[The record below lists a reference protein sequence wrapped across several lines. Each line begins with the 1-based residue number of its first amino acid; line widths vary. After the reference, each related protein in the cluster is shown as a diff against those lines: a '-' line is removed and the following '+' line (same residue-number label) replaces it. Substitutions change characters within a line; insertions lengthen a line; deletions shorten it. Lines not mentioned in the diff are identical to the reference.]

1 MYTMLMHAHF
11 AIASTASPC
20 ICAPAPP
27 AAPAAGVDD
36 AAREVPRFFVG
47 CRRSLW
53 DPVGMCVVISVAHHF
68 YIFSFLFYGGGV
80 PGVQCGGNCATNR
93 VDTYT
98 NGRRLL
104 LLYHLL
110 QQQQVMYLLP
120 LQLPQQMQLW
130 QQIQVLCWHQH

>member
-1 MYTMLMHAHF
+1 
-11 AIASTASPC
+11 
-20 ICAPAPP
+20 
-27 AAPAAGVDD
+27 
-36 AAREVPRFFVG
+36 
-47 CRRSLW
+47 
-53 DPVGMCVVISVAHHF
+53 MCVVISVAYHF
-68 YIFSFLFYGGGV
+68 YIFSFLFMEVVFRGYSVGEI
-80 PGVQCGGNCATNR
+80 